1 MLFSRP
7 MQNLHVELGQ
17 FFQPPRQLAIWTFKS
32 HEPSEAVVV
41 GTNEEL
47 PA

>member
-17 FFQPPRQLAIWTFKS
+17 FFQLAIWTFKS